1 MASFNLKEK
10 LDFGA
15 LIKKYSIVSLVFAVI
30 GLAIG
35 VLFIIS
41 PLFTHSIFIWI
52 ALGLIALIGLYAIIR
67 FIVPG
72 KGKPRDGF
80 SFAFGI
86 LVVAAFAILLVCA
99 LLTPAGK
106 VDGEQ
111 LSGFAI
117 FTLGLVRFFAI
128 FFGVVAVFYS
138 IWELCMI
145 GNVEKGKKIRT
156 IEPVFMYKRN
166 EYESN
171 PEKYCIDIL
180 NLNDPVIIAPKIL
193 TDSLLEID
201 GMKLNVSG
209 RSDVRISCAHAFQL
223 VLGQDEELQIKAIQK
238 YIERCKAAKSQL
250 KITEYD
256 GINEQTNIALYDA
269 FTNKLTKALLITGAI
284 FALIYQ
290 LFNLLSGYFLLGYD
304 SYRITVYSIL
314 RLVIGLIPA
323 MLFLC
328 IVFYT
333 KDIIQQY
340 QLLSGALIASGVVDF
355 VLRILTAAE
364 KHLDTSQI
372 VNFIFFGNMEAYPN
386 PSAWVI
392 LIPGLVM
399 IAAAILL
406 LKREKKQC
414 FWLAFGFILALSL
427 ALIYDLYGIVSI
439 LDYAIYGPLLV
450 LYFVSDTLSLLFL
463 LAGSLLFLRTHS
475 NQ

>member
-1 MASFNLKEK
+1 
-10 LDFGA
+10 
-15 LIKKYSIVSLVFAVI
+15 
-30 GLAIG
+30 
-35 VLFIIS
+35 
-41 PLFTHSIFIWI
+41 
-52 ALGLIALIGLYAIIR
+52 
-67 FIVPG
+67 
-72 KGKPRDGF
+72 
-80 SFAFGI
+80 
-86 LVVAAFAILLVCA
+86 
-99 LLTPAGK
+99 
-106 VDGEQ
+106 
-111 LSGFAI
+111 
-117 FTLGLVRFFAI
+117 
-128 FFGVVAVFYS
+128 
-138 IWELCMI
+138 
-145 GNVEKGKKIRT
+145 
-156 IEPVFMYKRN
+156 
-166 EYESN
+166 
-171 PEKYCIDIL
+171 
-180 NLNDPVIIAPKIL
+180 
-193 TDSLLEID
+193 
-201 GMKLNVSG
+201 MK
-209 RSDVRISCAHAFQL
+209 
-223 VLGQDEELQIKAIQK
+223 
-238 YIERCKAAKSQL
+238 
-250 KITEYD
+250 TE
-256 GINEQTNIALYDA
+256 TA